1 LCKFEN
7 NHSNKKNPIKMIQNS
22 YFSCIKL
29 VPKYYYYV
37 TDDTSILVYPII
49 GDLIIFYFI
58 IVIQFKIEN
67 ILITARL

>member
-1 LCKFEN
+1 
-7 NHSNKKNPIKMIQNS
+7 MTQNS

>member
-1 LCKFEN
+1 
-7 NHSNKKNPIKMIQNS
+7 MIQNS